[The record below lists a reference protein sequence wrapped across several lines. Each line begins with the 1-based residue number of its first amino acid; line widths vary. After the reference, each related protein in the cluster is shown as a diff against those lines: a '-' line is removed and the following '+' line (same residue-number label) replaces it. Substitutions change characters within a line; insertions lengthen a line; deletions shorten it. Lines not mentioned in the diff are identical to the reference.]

1 MAAGSISVH
10 MGSKKSLSVPGRY
23 DQIRRLCAFVGDG
36 ARQAGFN
43 EDSIFQV
50 ELACDEACTNIIE
63 HTYEGEGVGEI
74 QVTWQYNSDF
84 FTVIIRD
91 HGPRF
96 DPSGIPSPSVPPKLD
111 DVEELPVGGLG
122 VFFMRRLMDK
132 ISFDYHQGKGNVL
145 TMVKR
150 RSQDEEVK

>member
-1 MAAGSISVH
+1 

-36 ARQAGFN
+36 ARKAGFG
-43 EDSIFQV
+43 DDDIFQV

-63 HTYEGEGVGEI
+63 HTYEGEGIGEI
-74 QVTWQYNSDF
+74 QVSWQFNSDS
-84 FTVIIRD
+84 FTVIIKD

-96 DPSGIPSPSVPPKLD
+96 DPTGIPSPPVPPDLED
-111 DVEELPVGGLG
+111 IEELPVGGLG

-132 ISFDYHQGKGNVL
+132 VTFDYHQGSGNVL

-150 RSQDEEVK
+150 RTQDEEEP

>member
-1 MAAGSISVH
+1 
-10 MGSKKSLSVPGRY
+10 MGLRKELSVPGRY
-23 DQIRRLCAFVGDG
+23 DQIRRLCAFVGEG
-36 ARQAGFN
+36 AREAGF
-43 EDSIFQV
+43 DDDAVFQV

-74 QVTWQYNSDF
+74 QVTWQINTDL

-91 HGPRF
+91 YGPRF
-96 DPSGIPSPSVPPKLD
+96 DPSGIPSPAVPPDLD
-111 DVEELPVGGLG
+111 DIEELPVGGLG

-132 ISFDYHQGKGNVL
+132 VTFDYHQGKGNVL

-150 RSQDEEVK
+150 RTQDEELP

>member
-1 MAAGSISVH
+1 MVAGSISVH